1 MIESMADVGKGSY
14 VYVKTIVCKGQRLV
28 AACDEDILGKTFRE
42 GKLKLEVTEQF
53 YKGIRLSMDE
63 AVKLI
68 GDADIAN
75 LSGKSIVDAVLREG
89 LADQRAV
96 ISISGVPHLQI
107 LKL

>member
-1 MIESMADVGKGSY
+1 MVESIVDVDKESY
-14 VYVKTIVCKGQRLV
+14 VYVKTIVCKGQRMI
-28 AACDEDILGKTFRE
+28 AACDEEILGKTFRE
-42 GKLKLEVTEQF
+42 GKLKLEVAERF
-53 YKGIRLSMDE
+53 YKGVRLSMDE

-89 LADQRAV
+89 LADRRAV
-96 ISISGVPHLQI
+96 ISISGIPHLQI